1 MKRWGL
7 LAAAALLS
15 VGTALAEEEPSRH
28 IHTTISGEAYAVVV
42 DAGVYGEEQ
51 KAVQAYRVTTLDL
64 GKNPEAHFD
73 LALWFGADALLEKTG
88 GDYTIFYPKGE
99 DAEIGARD
107 EAGFSPYG
115 LNFERATNAR
125 LEFPLE
131 RWNYRQIQ
139 EKTNAAEIPEGIS
152 LTDATDSILS
162 IASALGVTMARRP
175 VFISVMTQADWQA
188 ETEQKMAWGIAPDEH
203 IVSDWTKEDES
214 VQLNYRQ
221 FFHDLPVFGNGCA
234 HARYSRM
241 GNAVDHGFRDGQPT
255 RPRTVEFPVCHGQGS
270 AAGGNVRAD
279 FAGRSAF
286 SLRQGESATGRLAE
300 SPRFND

>member
-15 VGTALAEEEPSRH
+15 IGTALAEEEPSRH
-28 IHTTISGEAYAVVV
+28 IRTTISGEAYAVAV
-42 DAGVYGEEQ
+42 DADVYGEEQ

-73 LALWFGADALLEKTG
+73 LALWFGADALLEKTRTN
-88 GDYTIFYPKGE
+88 YTIFYPKGE
-99 DAEIGARD
+99 DAEVGTRD

-115 LNFERATNAR
+115 LYFERATNAR

-139 EKTNAAEIPEGIS
+139 EKTNTAEIPEGIS

-162 IASALGVTMARRP
+162 IASALGVTMERRP
-175 VFISVMTQADWQA
+175 VFISAMTQADWQA
-188 ETEQKMAWGIAPDEH
+188 ETAQKMARGIAPHER

-221 FFHDLPVFGNGCA
+221 FFHDLPCWKRMRICPVFSNGK
-234 HARYSRM
+234 HR
-241 GNAVDHGFRDGQPT
+241 
-255 RPRTVEFPVCHGQGS
+255 
-270 AAGGNVRAD
+270 
-279 FAGRSAF
+279 
-286 SLRQGESATGRLAE
+286 
-300 SPRFND
+300 

>member
-15 VGTALAEEEPSRH
+15 IGTALAEEEPSRH
-28 IHTTISGEAYAVVV
+28 IRTTISGEAYAVAV

-73 LALWFGADALLEKTG
+73 LALWFDADALLEKTG

-99 DAEIGARD
+99 DAEVGARD

-115 LNFERATNAR
+115 LYFERATNAR

-162 IASALGVTMARRP
+162 IASALGVTMERRP
-175 VFISVMTQADWQA
+175 VFISAMTQADWQA
-188 ETEQKMAWGIAPDEH
+188 ETAQKTARGIAPHER
-203 IVSDWTKEDES
+203 IVSDWTKDDES

-221 FFHDLPVFGNGCA
+221 FFHDLPVLETDA
-234 HARYSRM
+234 HM
-241 GNAVDHGFRDGQPT
+241 PGIL
-255 RPRTVEFPVCHGQGS
+255 E
-270 AAGGNVRAD
+270 
-279 FAGRSAF
+279 
-286 SLRQGESATGRLAE
+286 
-300 SPRFND
+300 